1 MSNQFSV
8 LEARSNNLIELRKKK
23 FENIMKEE
31 KRKLIRRRLN
41 ISNSYIIDVNK
52 LELRPEVVNRQY
64 SDNIVEYIDYI
75 KRDLRSIVI
84 DEVKYGL
91 YNLHNLV
98 SSESKMLTRTCEIV
112 SSELIIFLYELL
124 DQNLYIDDVIVN
136 EVLIIIINT
145 TAHLDSSSLVELY
158 GTRVYMNIYKKIIS
172 KYISYEIELK
182 NKNDVDLLEKNEFYM
197 ELTIKVLN
205 ILSNIGSE
213 SIKMVENIYNTD
225 LYDVINYLHIN
236 KKNESMEK
244 ELLMLYANFTKYKSI
259 IKQKDLLKILIFIL
273 EIKPNKENILE
284 ILWSLHF
291 LCKLENSEEII
302 LPKIHNESFRIE
314 EYIDL
319 CYEINENDKN
329 KVLLKNYVYPL
340 SHIIASLSSLE
351 NVTNIFNRYEYKLCN
366 FIYDSLNDNFL
377 YEIYYILIKILSNIS
392 LDSIVCKEIIVNM
405 DFIDKM
411 FVILN
416 KNKTSRYHET
426 EEVLYFFGGLIN
438 TSYIN
443 MNIYENKVKMN
454 DIYSVLY
461 NSKFMFML
469 CNYIKSIVEVESN
482 IKNDI
487 LYLII
492 ELLYNFFL
500 IGETLNTNSNLLFI
514 QFLEFDGRE
523 IVNSIKINCNDK
535 IISSISRICLI
546 FKNYL

>member
-535 IISSISRICLI
+535 IIRSISRICLI